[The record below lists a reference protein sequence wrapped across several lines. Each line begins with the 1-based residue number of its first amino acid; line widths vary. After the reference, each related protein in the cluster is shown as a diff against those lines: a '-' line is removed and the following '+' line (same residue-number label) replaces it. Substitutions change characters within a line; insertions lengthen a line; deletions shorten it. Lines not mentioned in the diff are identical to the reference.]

1 MIEQRK
7 KETTKIYI
15 IMNKPEGYVCSA
27 VSDSH
32 KTVYELLP
40 SEFQE
45 LVQNAKRGERLHT
58 IGRLDCNTSGLLIV
72 TNDGI
77 FSHNISAPEKHIN
90 KIYEVE
96 LKNSVLKEEQI
107 IYQKKAFQGIV
118 LPAEKKYGEQK
129 SSPMT
134 ITFKSESKCFI
145 ELSEGKFHQVKRTFS
160 ALGNE
165 VINLC
170 RIKIGKLELNKN
182 LKPGDYKILNHPPEI

>member
-7 KETTKIYI
+7 KETPKIYI

-58 IGRLDCNTSGLLIV
+58 IGRLDCNTSGLLIF

-90 KIYEVE
+90 KIYEAE

-107 IYQKKAFQGIV
+107 IYQKKALQGLV

-165 VINLC
+165 VIKLC

>member
-7 KETTKIYI
+7 KETPKIYI

-58 IGRLDCNTSGLLIV
+58 IGRLDCNTSGLLIF

-107 IYQKKAFQGIV
+107 IYQKKALQGLV

-165 VINLC
+165 VIKLC

>member
-7 KETTKIYI
+7 KETPKIYI

-58 IGRLDCNTSGLLIV
+58 IGRLDCNTSGLLIF

-107 IYQKKAFQGIV
+107 IYQKKALQGLV

-134 ITFKSESKCFI
+134 ITFKSESRCFI

-165 VINLC
+165 VIKLC